1 MSHSREVTMQR
12 IHQDHA
18 PVPRERLVYRLI
30 FATSFLIFLAV
41 GAVQRLM
48 PWQWRL
54 PARAAGRRGL
64 FAEASRAAG
73 TVTPFA
79 FMG

>member
-1 MSHSREVTMQR
+1 MQKVPNGNR
-12 IHQDHA
+12 
-18 PVPRERLVYRLI
+18 PLPREGAAYHLI
-30 FATSFLIFLAV
+30 FATSFAVFLVVA
-41 GAVQRLM
+41 AVQRLM

-54 PARAAGRRGL
+54 PSRDAERRSI
-64 FAEASRAAG
+64 FADASRAAG

>member
-1 MSHSREVTMQR
+1 MQK
-12 IHQDHA
+12 IQNHNGPSPGEGA
-18 PVPRERLVYRLI
+18 AYRLI
-30 FATSFLIFLAV
+30 FATSFVVFLAV

-54 PARAAGRRGL
+54 PSRGAERRSI
-64 FAEASRAAG
+64 FADASRAAG

>member
-1 MSHSREVTMQR
+1 MQKGHNENR
-12 IHQDHA
+12 PA
-18 PVPRERLVYRLI
+18 PGEGVAYHLI
-30 FATSFLIFLAV
+30 FATSYATFLAV

-54 PARAAGRRGL
+54 PYGTSGRRSI

-73 TVTPFA
+73 TVTAFA

>member
-1 MSHSREVTMQR
+1 MQN
-12 IHQDHA
+12 IHHENRPA
-18 PVPRERLVYRLI
+18 PGEGMAHHMI
-30 FATSFLIFLAV
+30 FATSFVIFLAV

-54 PARAAGRRGL
+54 PSRTATRRSL
-64 FAEASRAAG
+64 FAEASRAAA
-73 TVTPFA
+73 TITPFA

>member
-1 MSHSREVTMQR
+1 MQKVHHENR
-12 IHQDHA
+12 PA
-18 PVPRERLVYRLI
+18 PGEGLAYHLI
-30 FATSFLIFLAV
+30 FATSFVVFLAV

-48 PWQWRL
+48 PWQWQL
-54 PARAAGRRGL
+54 PRGTERRSL